1 MMNSA
6 LVLLCTLLGAAHV
19 SADKFLVEFNVV
31 VQSGDASF
39 TVEVNEDWAPIGAAR
54 FKELVEKG
62 FYDEVK
68 FFRVMCAAP
77 SHGFPNLCDCRTVA
91 HRRCHVS
98 A

>member
-6 LVLLCTLLGAAHV
+6 LVLLCTLLGAA

-68 FFRVMCAAP
+68 FFRVMC
-77 SHGFPNLCDCRTVA
+77 VA
-91 HRRCHVS
+91 S
-98 A
+98 S